1 MTASIPATSPSPP
14 SAGLSIHFTVVLRA
28 ESNLVELTREP
39 VTDADCVDLFS
50 ETWRE
55 NVLRKGRPDVPFE
68 EAEMRLLPSFKEGS
82 DFQCAGFEV
91 ACRLPDGTE
100 ARSQFGLLALQPVA
114 SRAAERL
121 LQSKLIQPE
130 EKYCFEVI
138 AEPGRPEPVAAAQE
152 SFAVIV
158 KRPALTFLRVP
169 LRPLLRESTVVS
181 MMSDDCFPLFFTAQ
195 ALARAER
202 CARLG
207 ASQHPPVETG
217 AVLIGSLCSCPES
230 GEFFAVVHDAL
241 EVQDAEQTTFSLNYS
256 SKSWTRLQALMKARQ
271 AAWPGRAE
279 RILGQCHGHNFLPN
293 DGKTCEACPT
303 RPVCDLSS
311 VFVSRDDRLWSRAVF
326 FRQPWQLCQIFGL
339 TARNDQVSGLFGLS
353 GGRLRERGFFLL
365 PEFDLEG
372 WSQP

>member
-1 MTASIPATSPSPP
+1 MTIALPAARAGLP
-14 SAGLSIHFTVVLRA
+14 SAGSFTPLTVVLRA

-50 ETWRE
+50 EAWLH
-55 NVLRKGRPDVPFE
+55 NVLRKGRPDIPFE
-68 EAEMRLLPSFKEGS
+68 QAGLRLLPSFTEGS
-82 DFQCAGFEV
+82 EFKCTGFEV

-100 ARSQFGLLALQPVA
+100 ARSQFGLLALQAVA

-121 LQSKLIQPE
+121 LQSKMLQPE
-130 EKYCFEVI
+130 EKYCFEVVL
-138 AEPGRPEPVAAAQE
+138 EPDRPEPTAAAQE
-152 SFAVIV
+152 RFAVIV
-158 KRPALTFLRVP
+158 KRQALTFLRIP
-169 LRPLLRESTVVS
+169 LRPLLREATAVNMV
-181 MMSDDCFPLFFTAQ
+181 SDDCFPVFFTAA

-202 CARLG
+202 YARLG

-217 AVLIGSLCSCPES
+217 AVLIGSLCACLES
-230 GEFFAVVHDAL
+230 GEFFCVVHDAL
-241 EVQDAEQTTFSLNYS
+241 EVQDAEQTAFSLNYTN
-256 SKSWTRLQALMKARQ
+256 KSWTRLQALMKARQ
-271 AAWPGRAE
+271 AAGPGRAE
-279 RILGQCHGHNFLPN
+279 RLLGQSHGHNFLPN

-339 TARNDQVSGLFGLS
+339 TARNDPVSGLFGLS

-365 PEFDLEG
+365 PDFALER
-372 WSQP
+372 WSRP